1 MKIVLHNADSGFQ
14 LKVVRKV
21 KEVYAVGAEDTSDRV
36 DVDYG
41 FPLTTGVK
49 ERGERME
56 EVVALAQRV
65 SVLLLRQDLREIS

>member
-1 MKIVLHNADSGFQ
+1 MKIVMHRERCK

-41 FPLTTGVK
+41 FALTTGVE
-49 ERGERME
+49 ERGARME
-56 EVVALAQRV
+56 EVAALAQRV